1 MKPVNIP
8 NFGLGRVTAVAPA
21 LAPFGSA
28 ADSLNFLH
36 NTTKTAELRPGID
49 RTWATRTGADAVLWA
64 FEYVKSD
71 LTIVYLAKVL
81 DALYTFDAL
90 TPGTALGS
98 IETGMTSGFRSGV
111 VNANGKVF
119 IADSGKNYSSDG
131 TSAGTHELQLAAQ
144 SSGWITLA
152 SAGTATGNPAG
163 TVYYAFTRVQAY
175 DGAEH
180 APSAALAVT
189 RTVDQGVTVTNA
201 ALVFT
206 DPWTTVSIF
215 RTKAGGTQFYRVT
228 TGLTS
233 GSFPYADTSLD
244 TALTTASEV
253 HGDNVLTASIEKPEA
268 AKHACWHRGRL
279 FLGDLAGFRSRVR
292 WSRPLEPTQ
301 FESST
306 EARMDVGK
314 LDGSEITGLASLRGS
329 LLVFKRNSI
338 WLMNGDVDEG
348 GFVWQEAVVGYGCI
362 SPRTIRVDGDR
373 AVYFLSARGVCSYDL
388 SSVRELSAQIKDEI
402 RDLLHGAYGA
412 NFVAGIAPKDRLYLL
427 SATPTGE
434 TTNVDTHVLN
444 LDTGDWLPWGR
455 FEFGRGYQVPT
466 CYSDTGSNGPIR
478 NSNGV
483 PALYV
488 GCGDGFLYMLEHS
501 TKADGPSSGSLR
513 GTITGYVDGTGVIT
527 CSAAAFRTTGNG
539 LLALAVTL
547 VRAADGTRETK
558 QITANAATTVTAAN
572 TWTTDPVVGDE
583 ILIGAIEGE
592 LAFNAMDFGS
602 SQRKRIGR
610 VIVRFKEQTGTDQL
624 RLGYTLENGSAPTA
638 SVGGAMTSND
648 FMKLAVHRR
657 CQLFAPYLAITT
669 VDTSCEI
676 IALEAEVSVLAN
688 RGPVR

>member
-1 MKPVNIP
+1 MKPVNIER
-8 NFGLGRVTAVAPA
+8 FGLGRVTAVAPA

-28 ADSLNFLH
+28 ADSLNLLH
-36 NTTKTAELRPGID
+36 TSVKTAELRPGMD

-71 LTIVYLAKVL
+71 LSIVYLAKVL

-90 TPGTALGS
+90 TPATALGS

-201 ALVFT
+201 ALSFT
-206 DPWTTVSIF
+206 DPWTNVSLY

-253 HGDNVLTASIEKPEA
+253 HGDDVLTASIEKPEA
-268 AKHACWHRGRL
+268 AKHAVWHRGRL

-301 FESST
+301 WESATT
-306 EARMDVGK
+306 ERMDVGK
-314 LDGSEITGLASLRGS
+314 LDGGEITGLVSFRGS
-329 LLVFKRNSI
+329 LIVLKRNSV
-338 WLMNGDVDEG
+338 WVCNGDVDSG
-348 GFVWQEAVVGYGCI
+348 GFVFSEAVVGRGCI
-362 SPRTIRVDGDR
+362 SPRSIVTVGDE
-373 AVYFLSARGVCSYDL
+373 AIYFLSADGVCSFDL
-388 SSVRELSAQIKDEI
+388 SSVKLISEPIKDEI
-402 RDLLHGAYGA
+402 RELLHTTYGA
-412 NFVAGIAPKDRLYLL
+412 NFVAGYEPKDRLYLL
-427 SATPTGE
+427 STTPSGQTLN
-434 TTNVDTHVLN
+434 TKTWVYN
-444 LDTGDWLPWGR
+444 LDSGAWGR
-455 FEFGRGYQVPT
+455 FAFNMGLTYPT
-466 CYSDTGSNGPIR
+466 CYSGTGSQGAIR
-478 NSNGV
+478 DSNGNV
-483 PALYV
+483 ALYMGSSDGYLAKMAATT
-488 GCGDGFLYMLEHS
+488 GCDGVTSGD
-501 TKADGPSSGSLR
+501 KSG
-513 GTITGYVDGTGVIT
+513 TVTAATATTTT
-527 CSAAAFRTTGNG
+527 CGAAAFRTTGNG
-539 LLALAVTL
+539 LTGLSMTVR
-547 VRAADGTRETK
+547 RAADNSYESVLITSNTATVITHPALSGTA
-558 QITANAATTVTAAN
+558 IVATDTVY
-572 TWTTDPVVGDE
+572 
-583 ILIGAIEGE
+583 ISAIQGT
-592 LAFNAMDFGS
+592 LAFNASDLGS
-602 SQRKRIGR
+602 AQRKRMGR
-610 VIVRFKEQTGTDQL
+610 IIVRWKEQTHTIPL
-624 RLGYTLENGSAPTA
+624 RIGYTLETASAPSA
-638 SVGGAMTSND
+638 STEYNMNSQDYG
-648 FMKLAVHRR
+648 KLPVKRR
-657 CQLFAPYLAITT
+657 ANLFAAYL
-669 VDTSCEI
+669 DI
-676 IALEAEVSVLAN
+676 IGVSAPLELVGIEQEVEVLRN

>member
-28 ADSLNFLH
+28 ADSLNLLH
-36 NTTKTAELRPGID
+36 TSVKTAELRPGMD

-71 LTIVYLAKVL
+71 LTIVYLTKVL

-98 IETGMTSGFRSGV
+98 IETGMTSGFRSSV
-111 VNANGKVF
+111 VNANGKIF

-206 DPWTTVSIF
+206 DPWTTVTLY
-215 RTKAGGTQFYRVT
+215 RTKSGGTQFYRVT

-233 GSFPYADTSLD
+233 GSFPYADVSLD

-253 HGDNVLTASIEKPEA
+253 HGDDVLTASIEKPEA
-268 AKHACWHRGRL
+268 AKHAVWHRGRL

-292 WSRPLEPTQ
+292 WSRVLEPTQ
-301 FESST
+301 WESAST
-306 EARMDVGK
+306 ERMDVGK
-314 LDGSEITGLASLRGS
+314 LDGGEITGLVSFRGS
-329 LLVFKRNSI
+329 LVVLKRQSL
-338 WLMNGDVDEG
+338 WVMNGDVDSG
-348 GFVWQEAVVGYGCI
+348 GFVFSEAVVGRGCI
-362 SPRTIRVDGDR
+362 SPRSIVTVGDE
-373 AVYFLSARGVCSYDL
+373 AIYFLSADGVCSFDL
-388 SSVRELSAQIKDEI
+388 SSVKLISEPIKDEI
-402 RDLLHGAYGA
+402 RELLHTTYGA
-412 NFVAGIAPKDRLYLL
+412 NFVAGYEPKDRLYLL
-427 SATPTGE
+427 STTPSGQTLN
-434 TTNVDTHVLN
+434 TKTWVYN
-444 LDTGDWLPWGR
+444 LDSGAWGR
-455 FEFGRGYQVPT
+455 FAFNMGLTYPT
-466 CYSDTGSNGPIR
+466 CYSGTGSQGAIR
-478 NSNGV
+478 DSNGNV
-483 PALYV
+483 ALYV
-488 GCGDGFLYMLEHS
+488 GSSDGWLYKLAAA
-501 TKADGPSSGSLR
+501 TQNDGVSSGDAS

-539 LLALAVTL
+539 LVGLSVTL
-547 VRAADGTRETK
+547 RRAADNSYESK
-558 QITANAATTVTAAN
+558 IITANAATTVTAAN
-572 TWTTDPVVGDE
+572 TWTMDPVVGDE
-583 ILIGAIEGE
+583 IFIAAIQGT
-592 LAFNAMDFGS
+592 LAFNGSDFGTV
-602 SQRKRIGR
+602 QRKRIGR
-610 VIVRFKEQTGTDQL
+610 VIVQFKEQTHTIPL
-624 RLGYTLENGSAPTA
+624 RLGYTIENATAPSATTEYN
-638 SVGGAMTSND
+638 MNND
-648 FMKLAVHRR
+648 VFAKRAVHRR
-657 CQLFAPYLAITT
+657 CQLFAVYLDIIG
-669 VDTSCEI
+669 VSCPLEI
-676 IALEAEVSVLAN
+676 VSVSMEVSELRA
-688 RGPVR
+688 RGPSR